1 MKRGIWEEFD
11 GYNEIISEVEATRKY
26 RENIIPVK
34 YETAPFVER
43 LHPAKLNLRIA
54 DIIVESSSTK
64 TFRLVSENHYLP
76 PFMAGQYISL
86 YPTIGNI
93 LTGRPYSISSSPNQI
108 GYYDITVRRVE
119 NGLVSNYLLDE
130 VKIGDVLECS
140 GPAGNF
146 YFNPLVH
153 EKAMVCIA
161 GGSGITPFMSMI
173 REMSRVVST
182 ARSTSSTETK
192 YRGYYLSRRTDR
204 TVTLFTDH
212 LHSGHRGT
220 FG

>member
-173 REMSRVVST
+173 REIVES
-182 ARSTSSTETK
+182 
-192 YRGYYLSRRTDR
+192 GLDR
-204 TVTLFTDH
+204 TVYLFYGNKIQRILSFT
-212 LHSGHRGT
+212 T
-220 FG
+220 N